1 MDFDNH
7 WNTLIFFNKENTGSY
22 LNVFHEKMSDFVS
35 LLLFRFNLVI
45 KLRKFGF
52 ESHWNTSIFFW
63 LKNVALDSSMSH
75 GKISDFVWLQLF
87 GFFLV
92 IKLRD
97 FDFGSHWNPLIFFD
111 KKNNSGVQTSCKIV
125 SDLV

>member
-1 MDFDNH
+1 M
-7 WNTLIFFNKENTGSY
+7 
-22 LNVFHEKMSDFVS
+22 
-35 LLLFRFNLVI
+35 
-45 KLRKFGF
+45 
-52 ESHWNTSIFFW
+52 
-63 LKNVALDSSMSH
+63 ALDSSMSH

-111 KKNNSGVQTSCKIV
+111 KKIKNSGVKTSCKIV